1 MNCQFIRDKKTVICK
16 ICGFSIITEIE
27 PNKLNMIC
35 NGVSTKNK
43 DYPSLLHMGKNL
55 LSSAMNFVK
64 DGFKI
69 TDEEEHNRRLE
80 ICKGNP
86 EKGIPTCPSYDKSQ
100 NRCIECGCFVNW
112 ATAISSKH
120 CPLGKW

>member
-1 MNCQFIRDKKTVICK
+1 MNCKFISVDEGIKCEACGTVLRGKFNPEKVIRNCILPK
-16 ICGFSIITEIE
+16 
-27 PNKLNMIC
+27 
-35 NGVSTKNK
+35 
-43 DYPSLLHMGKNL
+43 YPSTIQMGKNL
-55 LSSAMNFVK
+55 ISSAINFVK

-69 TDEEEHNRRLE
+69 TDEEERNRRLE

-86 EKGIPTCPSYDKSQ
+86 EKEIPTCPSYDKSQ

-112 ATAISSKH
+112 TTIINSKH